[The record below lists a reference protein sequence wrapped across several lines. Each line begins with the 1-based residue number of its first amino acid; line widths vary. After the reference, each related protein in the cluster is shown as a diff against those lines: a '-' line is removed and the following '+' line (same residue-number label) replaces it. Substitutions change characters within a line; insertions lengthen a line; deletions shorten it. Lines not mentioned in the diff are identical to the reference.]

1 MAKQKAKRDVYAM
14 ERDVGTTG
22 RELNEAGRTAE
33 RATEQGIVRK
43 KERESGCGCGTG
55 EEGCYYGFVPC
66 GSIFLLYRIS
76 ALEVCGLAVR

>member
-1 MAKQKAKRDVYAM
+1 MAKQKAKRGVYAM

-22 RELNEAGRTAE
+22 RESDEAGRTAE
-33 RATEQGIVRK
+33 RATGH
-43 KERESGCGCGTG
+43 SGKRNGSPDAVVDRD
-55 EEGCYYGFVPC
+55 EEGCDYGFVPC